1 MKRNKL
7 LFVFL
12 MFVQFAFSQ
21 GVERQVLHG
30 RIIADS
36 LEVEN
41 ITIFNFS
48 SNIGAISD
56 IDGKFS
62 IRARVKDTLFF
73 QGLSFVSQKYVL
85 AEKDIRAEE
94 FEVRLDVRVNELNEV
109 IVTPSTLTGVLEIDT
124 KKIKTYGFT
133 GIDMNKTK
141 YYGDERFNSPM
152 KNSTFPN
159 HFAPNGSNFDFIAI
173 GKGIGNLLG
182 IGRNKK
188 KDENNSFEMR
198 RLKDIQTKS
207 FAEHMKQ
214 RFSHHFFVSTLK
226 IENKDLVSFLA
237 FSEMPSYELAIFLQA
252 ENELKLIE
260 YLITKASEYKIQKE
274 ESLHLSNEKKK

>member
-1 MKRNKL
+1 
-7 LFVFL
+7 

-41 ITIFNFS
+41 ITIFNIS

-85 AEKDIRAEE
+85 AEKDFWVEE
-94 FEVRLDVRVNELNEV
+94 LEVQLKTKINELNEV
-109 IVTPSTLTGVLEIDT
+109 VVTPFTLTGNLEEDT
-124 KKIKTYGFT
+124 KKIKTHGFS
-133 GIDMNKTK
+133 GIDMDKVK
-141 YYGDERFNSPM
+141 YYDDERFNS
-152 KNSTFPN
+152 NSKISTSPE

-173 GKGIGNLLG
+173 GEGIAELLG
-182 IGRNKK
+182 FK
-188 KDENNSFEMR
+188 KDKQKNAKKVFEER
-198 RLKDIQTKS
+198 RVRDIQAKS

-237 FSEMPSYELAIFLQA
+237 FSEMPSYELATFLQA

-274 ESLHLSNEKKK
+274 ESLHLPNEKKN